1 MYDQD
6 GRIYLHYEILFL
18 LIRITIYTFVKIAKD
33 SHRYFYHHTFAN
45 K

>member
-6 GRIYLHYEILFL
+6 GRIYLHCEILFL

-33 SHRYFYHHTFAN
+33 SHRYFYQYTFAN